1 MTSNFPQILTKSGLM
16 GDTVTN
22 MAFLGLVILAKTM
35 PGQILHLVRTFKLI
49 DNESVDKTEEL
60 IDSIIKI
67 IETGDG
73 NIKGEH
79 SLYIISGDLKT
90 LEDTIGDILEAG
102 LFGVTVLQPNILL
115 ILFFVKS
122 AIINSALAM
131 VERGLVEEEEATMRA
146 RNTCAKI
153 WRLYGKVRYDRN
165 SG

>member
-1 MTSNFPQILTKSGLM
+1 MLRLGWGFDNFPQILTKSGLM

-79 SLYIISGDLKT
+79 LVITIYYI
-90 LEDTIGDILEAG
+90 
-102 LFGVTVLQPNILL
+102 
-115 ILFFVKS
+115 
-122 AIINSALAM
+122 
-131 VERGLVEEEEATMRA
+131 R
-146 RNTCAKI
+146 
-153 WRLYGKVRYDRN
+153 
-165 SG
+165 

>member
-67 IETGDG
+67 IETGDD

-79 SLYIISGDLKT
+79 LVIPFYQVTLKHWR
-90 LEDTIGDILEAG
+90 
-102 LFGVTVLQPNILL
+102 ILL
-115 ILFFVKS
+115 EIFS
-122 AIINSALAM
+122 
-131 VERGLVEEEEATMRA
+131 RLVYLE
-146 RNTCAKI
+146 
-153 WRLYGKVRYDRN
+153 
-165 SG
+165 